1 MKIKTSETTPIQINW
16 LVAEALNP
24 GDGARILANEIDF
37 IQYHEDWAQ
46 GGPIIERE
54 RLQVLPI
61 WREPSEGW
69 AACVYDRIF
78 EDDGTECYQCGPT
91 PLIAAM
97 RCFVASRF
105 GDEVEVTDELC

>member
-46 GGPIIERE
+46 GGPISERE
-54 RLQVLPI
+54 GISSQKENDGWWVACIYDINEEPKHYALSHSRL
-61 WREPSEGW
+61 EAE
-69 AACVYDRIF
+69 
-78 EDDGTECYQCGPT
+78 
-91 PLIAAM
+91 M
-97 RCFVASRF
+97 RCYVASRL
-105 GDEVEVTDELC
+105 GDEVEVPDELA